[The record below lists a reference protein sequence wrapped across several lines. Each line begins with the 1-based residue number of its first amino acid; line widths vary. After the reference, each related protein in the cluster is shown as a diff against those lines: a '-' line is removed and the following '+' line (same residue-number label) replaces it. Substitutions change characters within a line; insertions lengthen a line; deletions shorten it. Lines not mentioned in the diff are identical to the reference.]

1 MGGRK
6 NGDKGGGESDVDDHH
21 FSVVST
27 KLLGALALVAVIIGI
42 GIGKF
47 ECLPC
52 IYYKIYQVWFP
63 CKLTII
69 SLCYTCTP
77 CSLICITC

>member
-6 NGDKGGGESDVDDHH
+6 DGGKGGGECDVDDHH
-21 FSVVST
+21 YSMVS

-42 GIGKF
+42 GIGKY

-52 IYYKIYQVWFP
+52 IYYKIY
-63 CKLTII
+63 
-69 SLCYTCTP
+69 
-77 CSLICITC
+77 